1 MSVDPALQM
10 FISVCCTH
18 CRDMDCSG
26 ALTDT
31 TKRLSCQKYI
41 NWLKLPKDKQTQLF
55 MTSTI
60 SEIELME
67 ELTNE

>member
-1 MSVDPALQM
+1 
-10 FISVCCTH
+10 
-18 CRDMDCSG
+18 MDCSG
-26 ALTDT
+26 ALTAT

-41 NWLKLPKDKQTQLF
+41 NWLKLSKDKQTQLF
-55 MTSTI
+55 MTAAI

>member
-1 MSVDPALQM
+1 
-10 FISVCCTH
+10 
-18 CRDMDCSG
+18 MDCSG

-41 NWLKLPKDKQTQLF
+41 NWLKLSKDKQTQLF
-55 MTSTI
+55 MTATI